1 MFGIALIPTV
11 CERIVFSVL
20 FRDHCWEFS
29 PGMYFLSLE
38 QLPQAPLTDLL
49 IINNTGE
56 KQAFSVSWCLFGCAV
71 QLAGSWFPD

>member
-1 MFGIALIPTV
+1 
-11 CERIVFSVL
+11 
-20 FRDHCWEFS
+20 
-29 PGMYFLSLE
+29 MYFLSLE

-56 KQAFSVSWCLFGCAV
+56 KQAFSVSRCLFGCAV